1 MHRFIIILL
10 CIFSV
15 SLQANPVKPIINA
28 NFLATKT
35 DNNKLDLRYGKI
47 EDQHIPD
54 IKQFLINHP
63 EITEVDLSH
72 NDELSGKSFVAIAT
86 LPQLRVL
93 NLQRGSK
100 RCDKDFTHCTGG
112 LNAGEM
118 ESIAVKTQ
126 LVELNI
132 DSHSIGDEGANAL
145 VQNNTTLKKLSV
157 IHNELTDLGI
167 EALSYHPAIQ
177 TLNIIMNAVGHEG
190 AMALTKNKTLKSLTI
205 AAKKFDDY
213 VALAFA
219 NTTTLKE
226 LSIRGLAI
234 NDALIQAFSQNQSLE
249 SLSLWHVPLTVDQA
263 KMLAQNTRLKTLG
276 LSGSIIFFDN
286 EPDPD
291 HFPGIGDEGAIALAQ
306 NTTLQ
311 HLILIAEDLTPLSM
325 AAFAQN
331 TTLKSLNLDFN
342 RELGDEGLLQ
352 LSSGNSQ
359 LEKLVMGI
367 CNIGDEG
374 VNNIS
379 HMKQLNNLSLLGN
392 HIGDK
397 GAHTLSQNT
406 TLRKL
411 ILMGNEIGDAGAVSL
426 SQNTTLEYLSL
437 IFNNIGF
444 IGVRALKNNKHFK
457 YLEVAFQRD
466 DDWLNPETKA
476 FTLQEMY
483 QRVAP
488 LAVNRHLMAAR

>member
-1 MHRFIIILL
+1 MRRFIIILL
-10 CIFSV
+10 CLFSA
-15 SLQANPVKPIINA
+15 SLEANPVKPIINA
-28 NFLATKT
+28 SFLAMKT
-35 DNNKLDLRYGKI
+35 DNNKLDLHYGKI

-54 IKQFLINHP
+54 IIQFLINHP

-72 NDELSGKSFVAIAT
+72 NDELSGNSFVAIAT

-93 NLQRGSK
+93 NLGRGSK
-100 RCDKDFTHCTGG
+100 LCEKDYDHCIGG
-112 LNAGEM
+112 LNASEM
-118 ESIAVKTQ
+118 GSIALQ
-126 LVELNI
+126 LHLTDLNI
-132 DSHSIGDEGANAL
+132 DLHSIGDEGAKAL
-145 VQNNTTLKKLSV
+145 AHNTTLKKLSV
-157 IHNELTDLGI
+157 HYNHLTDKGV
-167 EALSYHPAIQ
+167 EALMYHPA
-177 TLNIIMNAVGHEG
+177 LKALDLAMNTVSNKG
-190 AMALTKNKTLKSLTI
+190 AMALAENKTLEILNI
-205 AAKKFDDY
+205 NAKKLDTD

-226 LSIRGLAI
+226 LSIVGLEI
-234 NDALIQAFSQNQSLE
+234 NDAIIHAFSQNQSLE

-263 KMLAQNTRLKTLG
+263 KMLAQNTRLKTLA
-276 LSGSIIFFDN
+276 LSGSIISFDN
-286 EPDPD
+286 EPGPD
-291 HFPGIGDEGAIALAQ
+291 HFNGIGDEGAIALAQ

-311 HLILIAEDLTPLSM
+311 HLVLIAEDLTPISM

-374 VNNIS
+374 VNNLA
-379 HMKQLNNLSLLGN
+379 HMKQLKNLTLLGN

-411 ILMGNEIGDAGAVSL
+411 ILMGNEISDAGAVSL

-437 IFNNIGF
+437 LFNKIGF

-457 YLEVAFQRD
+457 YLEVAYQRD
-466 DDWLNPETKA
+466 GDWLDSKKPA
-476 FTLQEMY
+476 FKLQEMY
-483 QRVAP
+483 QRVGP
-488 LAVNRHLMAAR
+488 LKVTGHLMASM